1 MPTDLVTKRILSWF
15 RSNFPIEI
23 AFAMLVAAAV
33 LVACTL
39 SLTTPPPLLT
49 RRAAATALASAA
61 AAALPPLR
69 AHAGLFGSE
78 LDGPFREIQL
88 SQTRLKE
95 LASKLKSKELKG
107 DSADDSIV
115 VLQTVTVQL
124 SGTVKV
130 MDKATTQMTLLS
142 EVDLSKAR
150 SLSARLESELSAI
163 KQGCREQKA
172 DQQIAGAEAAGSVL
186 GEYLTLA
193 GSKYTLPEVVSM
205 ELPAAGSSEFISQ
218 YLGIFSCEGQGLE
231 RIPGS
236 NSCRNSADKS
246 QNKNP
251 MPTKNFLDFDFLTG
265 KAL

>member
-1 MPTDLVTKRILSWF
+1 M
-15 RSNFPIEI
+15 
-23 AFAMLVAAAV
+23 
-33 LVACTL
+33 
-39 SLTTPPPLLT
+39 
-49 RRAAATALASAA
+49 
-61 AAALPPLR
+61 
-69 AHAGLFGSE
+69 
-78 LDGPFREIQL
+78 
-88 SQTRLKE
+88 
-95 LASKLKSKELKG
+95 
-107 DSADDSIV
+107 
-115 VLQTVTVQL
+115 
-124 SGTVKV
+124 
-130 MDKATTQMTLLS
+130 
-142 EVDLSKAR
+142 
-150 SLSARLESELSAI
+150 SAI

-172 DQQIAGAEAAGSVL
+172 DQQLAGAEAAGSVL

-193 GSKYTLPEVVSM
+193 GSRYTLPEVVSM